1 MAEQYMIAVGDEGW
15 RVAAI
20 SQDGDVR
27 TSPVPA
33 SDDAGPE
40 TRAEATVESLREL
53 GYAVDPVVLALPSSW
68 CLCAVIPT
76 DDLHR
81 GGRRKAMAYRLEE
94 HLPVSAEDF
103 VADYVEMEDHQALG
117 VCAELE
123 TLRAIVTALEAG
135 GVHVRHICPTALL
148 AAAWAVEQHPGAGG
162 VLIGDAAANDADAV
176 DGAEPSPGGC
186 DLIRLREGRP
196 TAWAW
201 IVEGN
206 EAVRSHL
213 EAWETPDDQP
223 VPLVLLGDGA
233 LCEVADAAGTVEPVE
248 PDGVGRDEVAARR
261 AACVAAGTVSLWIDL
276 RRDALAA
283 PGRYDVY
290 RKPVTALVAAAA
302 ILLVSLVGVMVWRGR
317 QYEAL
322 AGRYVR
328 QQAEVFRKVLPD
340 QRVPAGVEG
349 RLASERRKLEG
360 LGGHA
365 SDEAAAGPSV
375 SALVHLWE
383 VLGRLPKDVRYRILD
398 LNVQPDRIR
407 IDGQARS
414 HAEAERLA
422 VALRESERYDVQP
435 PKTEALKERG
445 VSFLFTAEPRHRPAP
460 TEGGAE

>member
-1 MAEQYMIAVGDEGW
+1 MAEQYTIAVGDKGW
-15 RVAAI
+15 RVAAV

-27 TSPVPA
+27 VSPVPA

-40 TRAEATVESLREL
+40 APAEAAAEALREL
-53 GYAVDPVVLALPSSW
+53 GYAGEPAVLAVPSSW
-68 CLCAVIPT
+68 CLCAEIST
-76 DDLHR
+76 DDLQR

-103 VADYVEMEDHQALG
+103 VADFVEMEDHQALG

-123 TLRAIVTALEAG
+123 TLRPIVSALETG
-135 GVHVRHICPTALL
+135 EVHVRHICPAALL

-162 VLIGDAAANDADAV
+162 VLIGGAAANDADAA
-176 DGAEPSPGGC
+176 DDAEPSSDGY

-206 EAVRSHL
+206 EAVRERL
-213 EAWETPDDQP
+213 EAWEMPDEQP
-223 VPLVLLGDGA
+223 LPLVLVGA
-233 LCEVADAAGTVEPVE
+233 HAPLRAAAGAAGTVDPVE
-248 PDGVGRDEVAARR
+248 TDAVGRHEAAARR
-261 AACVAAGTVSLWIDL
+261 AARVAAGAVSPWIDL

-302 ILLVSLVGVMVWRGR
+302 ILLVSLVGVVVWRGR

-340 QRVPAGVEG
+340 QRVPGSVKG
-349 RLASERRKLEG
+349 RLGSERRKLEG

-365 SDEAAAGPSV
+365 SDEATAPSV
-375 SALVHLWE
+375 SALVHLRE
-383 VLGRLPKDVRYRILD
+383 VLGRLPKDIRYRILD

-422 VALRESERYDVQP
+422 VALRESEWYDVQP
-435 PKTEALKERG
+435 PKTEALKDRG
-445 VSFLFTAEPRHRPAP
+445 VSFLFTAEPRRTLAP
-460 TEGGAE
+460 SEGNAE